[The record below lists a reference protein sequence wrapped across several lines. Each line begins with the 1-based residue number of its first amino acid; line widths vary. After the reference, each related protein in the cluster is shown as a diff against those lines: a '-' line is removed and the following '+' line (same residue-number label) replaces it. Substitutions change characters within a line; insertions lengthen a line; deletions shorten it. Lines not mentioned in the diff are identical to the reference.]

1 MKIIFLL
8 VGLMLNLKAFAEFES
23 AKLEPRHRALIEKAL
38 IEKCAISLGAAEEI
52 SSVKEHISID
62 TGVYEENFISQFFF
76 VIDYYVTV
84 NSSYGS
90 HYDHSTGESGTY
102 KIDKISECRSK

>member
-8 VGLMLNLKAFAEFES
+8 VGLMLNLKAFAEFEP

-38 IEKCAISLGAAEEI
+38 IEKCAISPGVAEEI

-62 TGVYEENFISQFFF
+62 TGVYEENFISQFF
-76 VIDYYVTV
+76 VNDYYVTV

-90 HYDHSTGESGTY
+90 NYDHSTGESGSY
-102 KIDKISECRSK
+102 RVDKISECQSK